1 MFCGKGGSVQVAN
14 ARDSA
19 QLRAGRSDLDSDGRL
34 QGMVLRP
41 LEHGVPS
48 TGRRFPL
55 GGPVESR
62 CQKRKFGQVSLTG
75 SLCPNGISGFLR
87 FPVSPPAPPPVVQRH
102 LSLPRSR
109 SDHSSS
115 DSTDSADESAH
126 STASQRVLLGRV
138 GHLQR
143 RTARRTGPAGVLAD
157 RTGPQGPSG
166 CGNRTRKRNAL

>member
-87 FPVSPPAPPPVVQRH
+87 FPVSPPAPPRSCSDIFHSQGADPITAPVTRPTP
-102 LSLPRSR
+102 LTSR
-109 SDHSSS
+109 LIPLRPNEYF
-115 DSTDSADESAH
+115 SAAWDTCSAE
-126 STASQRVLLGRV
+126 
-138 GHLQR
+138 R
-143 RTARRTGPAGVLAD
+143 RGGPDRRG
-157 RTGPQGPSG
+157 S
-166 CGNRTRKRNAL
+166 